1 MNLNVGLFLQ
11 IEKEVIDCMTRAL
24 KYLDVE
30 LNNPSAD
37 RYSLAKYR
45 AATIHHRLA
54 SLLHNTFRTQVSR
67 KKLLIAVVMKAVKSI
82 AVFLA

>member
-1 MNLNVGLFLQ
+1 LFFFQ

-30 LNNPSAD
+30 LNTPSSD

-45 AATIHHRLA
+45 AAIIHHRLA
-54 SLLHNTFRTQVSR
+54 SLLHNTFRTQVG
-67 KKLLIAVVMKAVKSI
+67 V
-82 AVFLA
+82 